1 MSDRYTYE
9 VVCRMG
15 NNREEC
21 PYIMQGMVKHCVS
34 CDGVGF
40 LRRNREDYA
49 WQKEKVEQKDENKEQ
64 NKEN

>member
-1 MSDRYTYE
+1 
-9 VVCRMG
+9 MG

-21 PYIMQGMVKHCVS
+21 PYIMQGMVRHCVS